1 MTPLVA
7 AWLTAFALTLLVEIP
22 VFALV
27 ARLLERG
34 RTPRAPLWRLMVAG
48 AVGTCITHP
57 LLWFV
62 WPHAFHEYSAY
73 IVSGELLVAAIEAGT
88 FYLLARPVRLSTAA
102 AASFLANGASFLAG
116 MILGM

>member
-7 AWLTAFALTLLVEIP
+7 AWLAAFVLTLLIEIP

-27 ARLLERG
+27 ARLLG
-34 RTPRAPLWRLMVAG
+34 RKDAGRAPLWRLLLAG
-48 AVGTCITHP
+48 AAGTCVTHP

-62 WPHAFHEYSAY
+62 WPRLFGDYSAY

-88 FYLLARPVRLSTAA
+88 FYLIARPIRLPTAI
-102 AASFLANGASFLAG
+102 AASFLANGLSFFVGL
-116 MILGM
+116 ILGA